1 MNMDANSLRRLMGL
15 SALFRFSFQGRT
27 GIDLRMNKP
36 MILKAL
42 LAELEEDLRRQLA
55 ANERASAGATD
66 SEARAET
73 KWDTCGL
80 EASYLARGH
89 AQQFQS
95 LAADVH
101 NLRSFVAADFT
112 GRPIGP
118 GALVEVDSSGET
130 LLFFLLHCGGG
141 IELTI
146 DGHEVTVITPE
157 SPVGAA
163 LADKLQGDTF
173 SFRAGSSLKILR
185 VE

>member
-1 MNMDANSLRRLMGL
+1 
-15 SALFRFSFQGRT
+15 
-27 GIDLRMNKP
+27 MNKQT
-36 MILKAL
+36 ILKAL
-42 LAELEEDLRRQLA
+42 ITELEEDLRRQLA
-55 ANERASAGATD
+55 ANEVASAGATD
-66 SEARAET
+66 GEARAET

-89 AQQFQS
+89 AQQFQA

-101 NLRSFVAADFT
+101 NLRGFSAADYT

-118 GALVEVDSSGET
+118 GALVEVDATGET

-141 IELTI
+141 VELDIE
-146 DGHEVTVITPE
+146 GQEVTIITPE

-163 LADKLQGDTF
+163 LAAKVQGDAF
-173 SFRAGSSLKILR
+173 SFRAGISWKILR